1 MTYFQKA
8 CVYPWLEGA
17 LEQTLDLEGDVG
29 AGCLDPDITNIMTM
43 MTMMMISLDDRDDV
57 VSRPTRWSLWYWYLD
72 VYVDHIYISKSKWQ
86 RNIVQWC
93 DDGDDPPG
101 LRWGGLE
108 CGSQWKRD
116 RVRAAMGNIV
126 LMMMFMLVTMKN
138 QLLTRGCWQ
147 ICNVFDQKRRNF

>member
-17 LEQTLDLEGDVG
+17 LVQTLDLEGDVG

-72 VYVDHIYISKSKWQ
+72 VYVDHIYISKSKY
-86 RNIVQWC
+86 
-93 DDGDDPPG
+93 
-101 LRWGGLE
+101 
-108 CGSQWKRD
+108 ST
-116 RVRAAMGNIV
+116 AM
-126 LMMMFMLVTMKN
+126 
-138 QLLTRGCWQ
+138 C
-147 ICNVFDQKRRNF
+147 